1 MRGASGSRPQAAR
14 GAREAAA
21 RAHDALMLRAVL
33 RAKADGV
40 GWRRIVDALDDPFGP
55 PRLRPRFRPEAA
67 VAPVPAAGEGL
78 PARAAG
84 GLDRTRGGA
93 GRRPAEAGR

>member
-1 MRGASGSRPQAAR
+1 
-14 GAREAAA
+14 
-21 RAHDALMLRAVL
+21 MLRTVL

-84 GLDRTRGGA
+84 GLNLTRGGA